1 MIVRL
6 GAPNDPARERPET
19 NVPGERAR
27 PPKRRQA
34 SAYLVAVILPVV
46 TALVLVPVRPEHSSL
61 VAIIMVIPVVI
72 SAALGT
78 IGPAVLAAIVAGL
91 AYDITQTQPY
101 WHPAVNDADDLA
113 TTLTLAAVA
122 VIVGVLCNQL
132 VRARARDEDRSREL
146 EHLVEFA
153 RVVARRGGGSD
164 LSDEVCRHLAAILHL
179 RQCGWHPG
187 YHGTAGPVL
196 LSTGEIM
203 GYVVALNRDRAIL
216 PDNLEIPARSGTT
229 ELGRFIATPDSKA
242 AVSIEERVTAATIV
256 SLFAGVINEQSC

>member
-196 LSTGEIM
+196 LSTGEIT